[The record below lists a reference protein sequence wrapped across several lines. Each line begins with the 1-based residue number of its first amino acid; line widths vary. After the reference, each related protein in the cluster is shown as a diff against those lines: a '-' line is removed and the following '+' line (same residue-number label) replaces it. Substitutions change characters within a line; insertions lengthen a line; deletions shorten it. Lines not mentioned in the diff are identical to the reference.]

1 MITVNRVNT
10 KELLNSEAD
19 GEDVPAIAAALRKGR
34 VDMHPAILKD
44 TMIRALW
51 VPAMEENT

>member
-1 MITVNRVNT
+1 MITVNSVNT

-34 VDMHPAILKD
+34 VDMHPVILKD
-44 TMIRALW
+44 RMITFR
-51 VPAMEENT
+51 P